1 MFKKSQQ
8 TACVGLQ
15 LPTSTFSFMIPS
27 QLSCI
32 GWNNMK
38 LLDCE
43 VIEGTNANM
52 GGQNLYV
59 VIRNSFIE
67 GLNTLEYLLQA
78 ISGVR
83 TNFFSENTAISRTLT
98 RKLMYY
104 LRDLCHYYNQEH
116 SCTKSCPVCFVR
128 ISLKL

>member
-1 MFKKSQQ
+1 MLKKSQQ

-15 LPTSTFSFMIPS
+15 LLTSTFSFMIPS

-38 LLDCE
+38 LSDCE

-59 VIRNSFIE
+59 VISNFWS
-67 GLNTLEYLLQA
+67 EYQFL
-78 ISGVR
+78 
-83 TNFFSENTAISRTLT
+83 F
-98 RKLMYY
+98 
-104 LRDLCHYYNQEH
+104 
-116 SCTKSCPVCFVR
+116 
-128 ISLKL
+128 